1 MNKNLTSEMMKMLQA
16 TGEYAQKNGVQICL
30 VKDGFNI
37 SYGIDECVAI
47 NTISYA
53 DIECAMPYQR
63 LKYAVDDIM
72 KLCEAM
78 KLELE
83 NLDE

>member
-1 MNKNLTSEMMKMLQA
+1 MSELMKMLQA
-16 TGEYAQKNGVQICL
+16 TGEYAQKKGVQIL
-30 VKDGFNI
+30 LLEEGFNI
-37 SYGIDECVAI
+37 SYCLDGCVSAKI
-47 NTISYA
+47 ISYS
-53 DIECAMPYQR
+53 DIEYAMPYQR

-72 KLCEAM
+72 KHCEAM